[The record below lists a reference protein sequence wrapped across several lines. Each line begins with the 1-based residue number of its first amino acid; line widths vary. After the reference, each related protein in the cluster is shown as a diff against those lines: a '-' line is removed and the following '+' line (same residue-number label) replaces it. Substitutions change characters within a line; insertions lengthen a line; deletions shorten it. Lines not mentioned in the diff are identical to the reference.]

1 MAQELVK
8 AVAGMNKESEQ
19 IREMMQREMDNQEP
33 WHKRAFRQI
42 RVQYPRVAKLLTAY
56 TTIRVLHYLSGGD
69 GLMTRGEYFLFL
81 KGEER
86 LCALKDTMEIVGITV
101 KLKADGTV
109 YGEELED
116 ESSAEEDE
124 PSAEEDEPADE

>member
-1 MAQELVK
+1 V
-8 AVAGMNKESEQ
+8 GN
-19 IREMMQREMDNQEP
+19 I
-33 WHKRAFRQI
+33 
-42 RVQYPRVAKLLTAY
+42 
-56 TTIRVLHYLSGGD
+56 
-69 GLMTRGEYFLFL
+69 FLFL
-81 KGEER
+81 EGEER